1 MGDGSATRKRRS
13 AIRLLSLLGLLAWAG
28 AAAAQLSPRADL
40 KIAQAPYYVG
50 VPIDLH
56 LQLEGFVREPEPRCS
71 ATPVDGGTLDLLGI
85 VPNLTTQVTIVNG
98 RTTRT
103 ESATFI
109 CRFVLTPSRSGNLRL
124 GPFVAAQA
132 GVEAKS
138 PVYSILVQ
146 TLTPDRRV
154 RLKLL
159 LPEKPI
165 FVGQRIEVG
174 IEWWLAEDL
183 QDTIQNYEIHSR
195 LFEMPDTFRFMQDPQ
210 PVRGQQTL
218 AIQSESGEKI
228 LAAEVEPRSDLG
240 RPFLVVKTRRTLVAL
255 HPGEFDLGSATI
267 SLNEVTDWQRD
278 FFGGRRPA
286 KTRRIFA
293 RDSDQ
298 KLVVREAPKVDR
310 PPSFGGAIGRGFS
323 FEVTADRSVVQ
334 RGDPI
339 LLTFTVRGEGGLEN
353 VGLPP
358 LEGSDALP
366 PGSFSLASERPAGEI
381 VDGAKIF
388 RVPVRVLDESLNEI
402 PALPYSW
409 FDPELGQYQTAYS
422 RPIALAV
429 RPAQLISAADV
440 VAAQPGEIEGAS
452 PKEEAKHGSDPKAG
466 DERFSLSGADLSIE
480 LDRSRLLRDEGPQ
493 TLRMGFTYGLSLL
506 AVAASLVYRRRRNRD
521 PEKLRIQAI
530 SREQLARI
538 EAAASKPQREA
549 SGEIA
554 SALRELAALKP
565 RSADPARE
573 ALIAECDAVFYS
585 PGTESSA
592 RAEEGLVERARA
604 LASELVDELVRSE
617 P

>member
-1 MGDGSATRKRRS
+1 MGDGSTDRKRRS
-13 AIRLLSLLGLLAWAG
+13 AVRLLSLLGLLVWAG
-28 AAAAQLSPRADL
+28 AASAQVSPRADL

-56 LQLEGFVREPEPRCS
+56 LQVEGFEREPEPRCS
-71 ATPVDGGTLDLLGI
+71 GAPVDGGTLDLVGI
-85 VPNLTTQVTIVNG
+85 VPNVTTQVTIING

-132 GVEAKS
+132 GIEAKS
-138 PVYSILVQ
+138 PVYSIPVQ

-159 LPEKPI
+159 LPEKPV

-183 QDTIQNYEIHSR
+183 QDSVQNYEIHSR
-195 LFEMPDTFRFMQDPQ
+195 LFEMPDTFRFIQDTQ

-218 AIQSESGEKI
+218 AIQTASGEKV
-228 LAAEVEPRSDLG
+228 LSAEVESRSDLG
-240 RPFLVVKTRRTLVAL
+240 RPFLVVKAQRTLVAL

-267 SLNEVTDWQRD
+267 SLNEVTRWQRD
-278 FFGGRRPA
+278 FFGGRRPSN
-286 KTRRIFA
+286 TRRVFA

-298 KLVVREAPKVDR
+298 KLVVREAPKANR
-310 PPSFGGAIGRGFS
+310 PASFGGAIGRGFS

-358 LEGSDALP
+358 FEGNEALP
-366 PGSFSLASERPAGEI
+366 PDSFSLASERPAGEI
-381 VDGAKIF
+381 VEGAKIF

-422 RPIALAV
+422 RPIALVV

-440 VAAQPGEIEGAS
+440 VAAQPAETKIATPETEDGSRRQPGES
-452 PKEEAKHGSDPKAG
+452 V
-466 DERFSLSGADLSIE
+466 FSLSGADLSIE
-480 LDRSRLLRDEGPQ
+480 LDRSRLLRDEGSQ
-493 TLRMGFTYGLSLL
+493 TLGLAFMYGLPLL
-506 AVAASLVYRRRRNRD
+506 ALAASLVYRRRRNRD
-521 PEKLRIQAI
+521 PEQLRIRAI

-538 EAAASKPQREA
+538 EAAASKPQKEA
-549 SGEIA
+549 LGEIA

-573 ALIAECDAVFYS
+573 ALLAECDAVFYS
-585 PGTESSA
+585 PGAESST
-592 RAEEGLVERARA
+592 RAEESLVERART
-604 LASELVDELVRSE
+604 LASELVEELARSE
-617 P
+617 T

>member
-1 MGDGSATRKRRS
+1 MGDGSTDRKRRS
-13 AIRLLSLLGLLAWAG
+13 AVRLLSLLGLLVWAG
-28 AAAAQLSPRADL
+28 AASAQVSPRADL

-56 LQLEGFVREPEPRCS
+56 LQVEGFEREPEPRCS
-71 ATPVDGGTLDLLGI
+71 GAPVDGGTLDLVGI
-85 VPNLTTQVTIVNG
+85 VPNVTTQVTIING

-132 GVEAKS
+132 GIEAKS
-138 PVYSILVQ
+138 PVYSIPVQ

-159 LPEKPI
+159 LPEKPV

-183 QDTIQNYEIHSR
+183 QDSVQNYEIHSR
-195 LFEMPDTFRFMQDPQ
+195 LFEMPDTFRFIQDTQ

-218 AIQSESGEKI
+218 AIQTASGEKV
-228 LAAEVEPRSDLG
+228 LSAEVESRSDLG
-240 RPFLVVKTRRTLVAL
+240 RPFLVVKAQRTLVAL

-267 SLNEVTDWQRD
+267 SLNEVTRWQRD
-278 FFGGRRPA
+278 FFGGRRPSN
-286 KTRRIFA
+286 TRRVFA

-298 KLVVREAPKVDR
+298 KLVVREAPKANR
-310 PPSFGGAIGRGFS
+310 PASFGGAIGRGFS

-358 LEGSDALP
+358 FEGNEALP
-366 PGSFSLASERPAGEI
+366 PDSFSLASERPAGEI
-381 VDGAKIF
+381 VEGAKIF

-422 RPIALAV
+422 RPIALVV

-440 VAAQPGEIEGAS
+440 VAAQPAETKIATPETEDGSRRQPGES
-452 PKEEAKHGSDPKAG
+452 V
-466 DERFSLSGADLSIE
+466 FSLSGADLSIE
-480 LDRSRLLRDEGPQ
+480 LDRSRLLRDEGSQ
-493 TLRMGFTYGLSLL
+493 TLGLAFMYGLPLL
-506 AVAASLVYRRRRNRD
+506 ALAASLVYRIR
-521 PEKLRIQAI
+521 AI

-538 EAAASKPQREA
+538 EAAASKPQKEA
-549 SGEIA
+549 LGEIA

-573 ALIAECDAVFYS
+573 ALLAECDAVFYS
-585 PGTESSA
+585 PGAESST
-592 RAEEGLVERARA
+592 RAEESLVERART
-604 LASELVDELVRSE
+604 LASELVEELARSE
-617 P
+617 T